1 MFKNDYFKQKK
12 IENNNQV
19 NNPLNGLFENIFFVY
34 VFLLA
39 IFNSAFAGDEEITDQ
54 SIRRSRLED
63 RADIARKLLK
73 KCSALQSRV
82 SDLESRSENT
92 VINVGEITKTMLER
106 VGKGLT
112 EGGPFDSPVK
122 KANRGQP
129 GTPGNANILREIQK
143 ITIEIDS
150 ADKRPVEVIENVR
163 AEVVSQLALVFTQ
176 YVERK
181 QKSGSTD
188 EGLSLV
194 VRNGDSPVRTLEVS
208 VDSIVHAFRLAAARV
223 LDPNLAQLLID
234 CQLQVVLPTIHQPA
248 PQMLDLK
255 KEGARYVQKIKKAIQ
270 NEGDLYDLVQQ
281 YRPDYAV
288 PNNPEDD
295 AMPNRRDKHAM
306 LILMLGH
313 NIESVATGFQASRDA
328 TTMIEMGEE
337 LRDNFYDAA
346 LLTFIHYISGNTN
359 KRQVREI
366 IALTNG
372 GRGQSISEQSL
383 YLLNQELT
391 QIFYPRRESG
401 SLTVTRYEFGRP
413 SSNVSGARA
422 PNTILATSMDVLGF
436 VFGNCL
442 APARQNLLTDGGN
455 HSARSSSTPA
465 IEDSKEE
472 I

>member
-1 MFKNDYFKQKK
+1 MSKGSLKMM
-12 IENNNQV
+12 
-19 NNPLNGLFENIFFVY
+19 
-34 VFLLA
+34 
-39 IFNSAFAGDEEITDQ
+39 
-54 SIRRSRLED
+54 RSRFLGLMVTENAVFYARGVTAILLLIFVSSTATASTKVSVEEFNGKNQAQL
-63 RADIARKLLK
+63 RA
-73 KCSALQSRV
+73 SAIKYKGKYEELQ
-82 SDLESRSENT
+82 LQQT
-92 VINVGEITKTMLER
+92 TGATINVGEITKTMLER

-223 LDPNLAQLLID
+223 LDPNLAQLLRD

-270 NEGDLYDLVQQ
+270 NKGGLYDLVQQ
-281 YRPDYAV
+281 YRPDYA
-288 PNNPEDD
+288 NPEDD

-313 NIESVATGFQASRDA
+313 NIESVATGFQPSTGA

-413 SSNVSGARA
+413 SRNVSGTPAL
-422 PNTILATSMDVLGF
+422 NTILVTSMNVIDF

-442 APARQNLLTDGGN
+442 APATSRQNLLTDGGN
-455 HSARSSSTPA
+455 HSAKSSSISA
-465 IEDSKEE
+465 IEGTKIEE

>member
-1 MFKNDYFKQKK
+1 MSKGSLKMM
-12 IENNNQV
+12 
-19 NNPLNGLFENIFFVY
+19 
-34 VFLLA
+34 
-39 IFNSAFAGDEEITDQ
+39 
-54 SIRRSRLED
+54 RSRFLGVTIRGKISLKRNSTIKAVLLLMFYASNIESASINKEFRDKDLTQVKIAATGYKRENEKLKEQLEEL
-63 RADIARKLLK
+63 R
-73 KCSALQSRV
+73 LQQ
-82 SDLESRSENT
+82 T
-92 VINVGEITKTMLER
+92 TGATINVGEITKIMLER

-129 GTPGNANILREIQK
+129 GTPENANIFREIQK
-143 ITIEIDS
+143 ITIEIDP

-163 AEVVSQLALVFTQ
+163 AEVVSQLALVFKQ

-181 QKSGSTD
+181 QKLGGAD

-223 LDPNLAQLLID
+223 LDPNLAQLLRD

-270 NEGDLYDLVQQ
+270 NEGVLYDLVQQ
-281 YRPDYAV
+281 YRPDYA
-288 PNNPEDD
+288 PEDD
-295 AMPNRRDKHAM
+295 AMPNRPDKHAM
-306 LILMLGH
+306 LIMMLGH
-313 NIESVATGFQASRDA
+313 NIESVVTDFRSSRDA
-328 TTMIEMGEE
+328 TTMIEVGDE

-346 LLTFIHYISGNTN
+346 FLTFIHYISGNTN

-413 SSNVSGARA
+413 SRNVSGTPAL
-422 PNTILATSMDVLGF
+422 NTILDTSMNVIDF

-442 APARQNLLTDGGN
+442 APATSRRNLLTNSDN
-455 HSARSSSTPA
+455 HSARSSSTSTMEGA
-465 IEDSKEE
+465 KIEE